1 MRRLA
6 EIQSD
11 FRDAV
16 VDGSTERISQILV
29 GGYHPEKRL
38 AIHQRNYQAS
48 LTDSLLTRF
57 PATHWLLG
65 TPVITDAAKH
75 FIREC
80 PPQAPC
86 IAEYGSDFPDFL
98 GRCVSHLPYVRD
110 FAQLEWFVGK
120 AAIAVDEPTGV
131 HYLRAG
137 WPVDELL
144 KIYLTDNAPSEFR
157 LSPDDVL
164 LEIRGARG
172 EFQVNRLSM
181 SSKADSN
188 A

>member
-6 EIQSD
+6 EVQSD
-11 FRDAV
+11 FRNAV
-16 VDGSTERISQILV
+16 VDGSTDRISQILV
-29 GGYHPEKRL
+29 GGVHPEKRL

-65 TPVITDAAKH
+65 TRVISDAAKR
-75 FIREC
+75 FAREC

-120 AAIAVDEPTGV
+120 AAIAVGEETGL
-131 HYLRAG
+131 HYLHSS
-137 WPVDELL
+137 WPVDELFT
-144 KIYLTDNAPSEFR
+144 IYLTDNAPDEFR
-157 LSPDDVL
+157 LSPVDVW

-172 EFQVNRLSM
+172 EFQLNRLSM
-181 SSKADSN
+181 PSKADSN